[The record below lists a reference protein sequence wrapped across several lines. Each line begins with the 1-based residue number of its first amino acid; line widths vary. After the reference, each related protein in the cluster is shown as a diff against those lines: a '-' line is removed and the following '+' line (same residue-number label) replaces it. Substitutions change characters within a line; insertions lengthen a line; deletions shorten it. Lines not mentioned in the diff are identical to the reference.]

1 MNCFLY
7 TDDIVSEKYHNNGQ
21 LSMITSFSLSILSN
35 IISSLIIYIIRKLT
49 NYCEII
55 EEIIKNVKYK
65 RKYFEN
71 IIRLFKY
78 MRLRLGIFYFLQF
91 LIMLVMTYYL
101 FIFCVVYNK
110 SQGSVIINYIIGA
123 CTSLAISVGLTII
136 ITLLRTISIKYR
148 SPMLFNVSKYLYE
161 HF

>member
-1 MNCFLY
+1 
-7 TDDIVSEKYHNNGQ
+7 
-21 LSMITSFSLSILSN
+21 
-35 IISSLIIYIIRKLT
+35 
-49 NYCEII
+49 
-55 EEIIKNVKYK
+55 
-65 RKYFEN
+65 
-71 IIRLFKY
+71 
-78 MRLRLGIFYFLQF
+78 
-91 LIMLVMTYYL
+91 MLVMTYYL